1 MLTGVSERAAPVQK
15 QGSLRISQHNGSV
28 ARMPTAVL
36 AAIGRRALGTVNGRR
51 TVIIREG
58 AGLEAR
64 PVIVEVADFVRQPV
78 VRPNMV
84 DANMVDPELRR
95 QARRYGQRGQKGGG
109 RKELQAGHLGFSEW
123 AKGRHLKPKA
133 VPI

>member
-1 MLTGVSERAAPVQK
+1 V
-15 QGSLRISQHNGSV
+15 
-28 ARMPTAVL
+28 AVL
-36 AAIGRRALGTVNGRR
+36 AEIGRRALRAGDCRG
-51 TVIIREG
+51 TVIIGEG

-64 PVIVEVADFVRQPV
+64 PVIVEVADFVGQPV
-78 VRPNMV
+78 VRANMV

-95 QARRYGQRGQKGGG
+95 QARRDGERGQKGDS
-109 RKELQAGHLGFSEW
+109 REELQAGHLGFSEC